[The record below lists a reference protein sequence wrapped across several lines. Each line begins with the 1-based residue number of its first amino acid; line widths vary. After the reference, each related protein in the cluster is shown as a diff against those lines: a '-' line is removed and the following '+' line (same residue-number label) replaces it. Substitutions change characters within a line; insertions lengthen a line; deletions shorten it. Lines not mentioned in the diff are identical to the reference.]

1 MFTEHS
7 LCTRHESKYFTL
19 VNYLALSSPPFHRD
33 TVGLPEEE
41 PFQSW
46 RSMALGG
53 RQTCVRVLKSVNK
66 VMNRGHLKEEMQEP
80 QKVGSRNL
88 A

>member
-1 MFTEHS
+1 M
-7 LCTRHESKYFTL
+7 
-19 VNYLALSSPPFHRD
+19 D
-33 TVGLPEEE
+33 
-41 PFQSW
+41 
-46 RSMALGG
+46 
-53 RQTCVRVLKSVNK
+53 VRVLKSVNK